1 MVIKECSISSGTYM
15 SILYRLYFARRW
27 WLLLLPVVVCLALIA
42 VDTRFAFV
50 ALIVAMAMVIISMPL
65 VYYYALT
72 QESRW
77 SILEKTVTITDEGLQ
92 LDFTSDK
99 MRQHLVAWQE
109 IASTTALK
117 NCMVIRMKKN
127 SYTFLAIPLGAFSG
141 EEELRRFVL
150 DVRHRI
156 GQ

>member
-1 MVIKECSISSGTYM
+1 M
-15 SILYRLYFARRW
+15 
-27 WLLLLPVVVCLALIA
+27 ALIA
-42 VDTRFAFV
+42 VDTRFAYV
-50 ALIVAMAMVIISMPL
+50 ALIVAMAMVVISMPL